1 MMKKIYF
8 DEQGYVGTIQGEHL
22 LPVKENEKMVCTEA
36 EANSWGLSAGQWITL
51 EALRDLPNAH
61 AEVAYKIFTGTLNS

>member
-8 DEQGYVGTIQGEHL
+8 DEQGFVGTMQGDNL
-22 LPVKENEKMVCTEA
+22 FPIKENEKMVCTEA
-36 EANSWGLSAGQWITL
+36 EAATMGLDVNEWITL